1 MIHIVS
7 LIHYDDDDYQTFALC
22 TVELWFYQYFSHL
35 IGR

>member
-7 LIHYDDDDYQTFALC
+7 LIHYDDDYQTFALC